1 MAVVWC
7 FYLCSVGLAK
17 AVYKRRALKGFELAF
32 LAS

>member
-1 MAVVWC
+1 MVVVWC

-17 AVYKRRALKGFELAF
+17 AVYKRRALQGFEVAS